1 MLVLNKQLSTLV
13 SIKISVF
20 CYIRN
25 EFINNNKARFNFMK
39 NIYTKAL
46 AATALTSIIL
56 LAPTSSIF
64 AADVNPSDFLKADY
78 QYFQEDIDAVLAKRV
93 GPNSIVS
100 RPMNFKHAVDIQNV
114 IYVAGQQLNN
124 NIVLIPVNTG
134 GHWVALALVKNA
146 NGHITAIYNDPM
158 GTPLN
163 ARDHIAELIVALTA
177 LGENVTI
184 RDLTTKLQHNGVACG
199 AFTAETLAVLSKLD
213 INALNQDEIKAAI
226 AGIADDATL
235 RRKHFIALYDGDEIF
250 DVVELKPV
258 AEKAAAEVTHQAR
271 QLRSNLS
278 HVTSLTQTR
287 ISHLNR
293 TSHFSGLASGDD
305 IIRHGVWVK
314 GFAGTETD
322 KSKNSA
328 NDTVKTKGKTQG
340 AIVGVDTKIAEDITV
355 GIAYSHVNSSSK
367 DSTAGKSSGKADIT
381 SDIVSIYAS
390 TDIDND
396 LSLDGTIAYGTTKV
410 KNTNT
415 SGATN
420 TSTKIKGNLAGAAL
434 TANYNLRPSQNVLV
448 TPRIGVAYNQ
458 LELKAHNDGF
468 LKVAKLNQREI
479 ELNVGVVASYLF
491 DMGGFNLIPE
501 ANVDYRHAVWRKGG
515 AVKMTN
521 KLGQVVLSKKNSDAK
536 GSYHAGLGLT
546 AMYND
551 SLELGGGYEYSKQGK
566 AQGHMGYAKLRVNF

>member
-1 MLVLNKQLSTLV
+1 
-13 SIKISVF
+13 
-20 CYIRN
+20 
-25 EFINNNKARFNFMK
+25 MK

-46 AATALTSIIL
+46 AATALTSILSLSPI
-56 LAPTSSIF
+56 SNVM
-64 AADVNPSDFLKADY
+64 AAESDSEAEERLSLEFIRNMDANDVNKILDTNY
-78 QYFQEDIDAVLAKRV
+78 QYFNNDISRVLKARV
-93 GPNSIVS
+93 GANSLVGPYISLTRVES
-100 RPMNFKHAVDIQNV
+100 IQHG
-114 IYVAGQQLNN
+114 IRYAGIQLNN
-124 NIVLIPVNTG
+124 NSNVVLIPVNTG
-134 GHWVALALVKNA
+134 GHWVALALVKDA
-146 NGHITAIYNDPM
+146 NGHITAIYNDSI

-163 ARDHIAELIVALTA
+163 VRGHISELTAELTA
-177 LGENVTI
+177 LDANVTI
-184 RDLTTKLQHNGVACG
+184 IDLATKLQHYGVACG
-199 AFTAETLAVLSKLD
+199 AFTAETLAVIAELD
-213 INALNQDEIKAAI
+213 IQNLSEEQIKAAI
-226 AGIADDATL
+226 ATIADDATL
-235 RRKHFIALYDGDEIF
+235 RRKHFLALYDGDEIF

-258 AEKAAAEVTHQAR
+258 AEKAAVEVTHQVK
-271 QLRSNLS
+271 QLRSNLT

-293 TSHFSGLASGDD
+293 ISHFSGLASGDD

-340 AIVGVDTKIAEDITV
+340 AIVGADTKIAEDITV

-367 DSTAGKSSGKADIT
+367 DSTSGKSLGKAYIT

-390 TDIDND
+390 ADIDNNF
-396 LSLDGTIAYGTTKV
+396 SVDGNIAYGTTKV

-420 TSTKIKGNLAGAAL
+420 TSTKTKGNLAGAAL
-434 TANYNLRPSQNVLV
+434 TANYNLHPSQNVLV
-448 TPRIGVAYNQ
+448 TPRAGVAYNQ
-458 LELKAHNDGF
+458 LELKAHNDGS
-468 LKVAKLNQREI
+468 LKIAKLNQREI
-479 ELNVGVVASYLF
+479 DLNVGVVASYLF

-501 ANVDYRHAVWRKGG
+501 ANIDYRHAVWRKGG

-521 KLGQVVLSKKNSDAK
+521 RLGQVVLNKKNSDAK